1 MSCRRIKPILALL
14 FACLFALLVQA
25 QPAALAQT
33 AGCQPAVVV
42 TSRADNGLG
51 TLREALSLVCDG
63 GTITFGFIQP
73 ATIRLTSSHLVADR
87 AVTIDA
93 AGAPGVTISGS
104 NAVRVLRVNAG
115 AIVTLNNLAL
125 RSGLATMGG
134 GILNAGTLTLNH
146 VTVSH
151 SAARGAVETS
161 RGGGIFNWQGSLT
174 LNDSTVSHNIAA
186 KINIYPDE
194 YGGLGGGIYNDAGTV
209 TLHQSLVASNIAEL
223 GSGGGVYND
232 GGQIQTSQTTFDD
245 NLAGYSGGGLFNSGT
260 ASVDSST
267 FSANIAV
274 AQGGGVS
281 QAGGLLELRNST
293 LSGNFGDTANSNDLG
308 AGVYA
313 YAGAV
318 TLNNSTVTKNTG
330 VSAGAGIY
338 NETATVT
345 LSNSIIA
352 GNTSN
357 KDCAGPLI
365 TAGHNLTSS
374 AACPF
379 DEESDI
385 LVSSGVVFTQVLS
398 NTLNDHGGSTQTH
411 ALLPYSPAI
420 NAGDSGSCETNDQRG
435 VLRPQ
440 SFTCDMGAYE
450 VESSADLT
458 LGYAPLAP
466 YAPAGI
472 PLTYTL
478 MITNAGPMPAAN
490 LILTDT
496 LSADVLFISASALLG
511 DCGQAGVIVTCTLPL
526 LPASTTTSV
535 EIVVMPPDGPRQID
549 NTAVVMA
556 DTADAYLP
564 DNHASSN
571 SQVCYCTDLALTQ
584 TVTPTAP
591 LHGETITFT
600 VTVVNTTTNEIATR
614 IFLTDTFP
622 ISAVL
627 ITFTTTLGECEFLGN
642 RVACNL
648 DALLPGQSADVSIAV
663 FANETTELEN
673 VVEVASYEFDYTPE
687 DNVSAAAVTVI
698 PVADLGVT
706 KQINPGLV
714 IVNEPYTYTLVLA
727 NNGPDV
733 GRPVRMVAVLPD
745 SFSYVPPFTKQAR
758 LHFHLDDPPGSV
770 QFQDYSAYDS
780 HLTCSGSRCPQA
792 GIGGRFGAA
801 LQFDGSN
808 DYVLGPTGE
817 GLNPGEAFT
826 FAAWIYSPNTN
837 SDRRVGGKAG
847 APAPAGGDNTGYLL
861 GHKSGKLFA
870 EVWDTAGTYYVI
882 QQGNIP
888 NNTWTHIAMTWQT
901 NGDFVAYLNGT
912 EVGRIPTGPFM
923 VGSNSIP
930 FQLGR
935 APWGSLY
942 WSGKLDEALFFR
954 RALSAN
960 EINDLA
966 LGLYAAEC
974 NLGNDNRVSCEL
986 AALSPNE
993 SVLTAITAVPGQEG
1007 WFNYRADVAAPTA
1020 DDDLLNNTTYL
1031 RTRVV
1036 TSTLITLTMQVR
1048 YAMQDGSSG
1057 RNWVWLLTDST
1068 FVDND
1073 AGIGTWE
1080 SLVQP
1085 KRLQLLY
1092 EPGYSCGALMT
1103 GELFPDEPYPHVQG
1117 VRQCQDGTG
1126 LTGVWRGD
1134 FLPPD
1139 NGYALPNGEST
1150 AIFQNR

>member
-1 MSCRRIKPILALL
+1 MSRQRIMPVLSLL
-14 FACLFALLVQA
+14 FACLLGLSAQS
-25 QPAALAQT
+25 QPAALAQVD
-33 AGCQPAVVV
+33 GCLPVVVV
-42 TSRADNGLG
+42 TSRANNGPG
-51 TLREALSLVCDG
+51 TLREALSLVCEG
-63 GTITFGFIQP
+63 GTITFGFVQP
-73 ATIRLTSSHLVADR
+73 TTIRLTSSHLVADR
-87 AVTIDA
+87 SLTIDA
-93 AGAPGVTISGS
+93 AGAPGVTVSGS

-115 AIVTLNNLAL
+115 AVVTLNNLTL
-125 RSGLATMGG
+125 RSGLAVMGG

-151 SAARGAVETS
+151 SAARGATETS

-174 LNDSTVSHNIAA
+174 LNDSAVTSNIAA
-186 KINIYPDE
+186 KITIFPDE
-194 YGGLGGGIYNDAGTV
+194 FGGLGGGIYNLAGTV
-209 TLHQSLVASNIAEL
+209 TLHQSRVGSNIAEL

-232 GGQIQTSQTTFDD
+232 GGQVQVSQTTFDD
-245 NLAGYSGGGLFNSGT
+245 NLAGYAGGGLFNSG
-260 ASVDSST
+260 AAIVNSST
-267 FSANIAV
+267 FSANAALI
-274 AQGGGVS
+274 QGGGVS
-281 QAGGLLELRNST
+281 QASGLLELRNST
-293 LSGNFGDTANSNDLG
+293 LSGNLGDTANSGDLG

-313 YAGAV
+313 YAGTV
-318 TLNNSTVTKNTG
+318 TLNNSTVTRNTG
-330 VSAGAGIY
+330 VSEGAGIY
-338 NETATVT
+338 NETAAIT

-357 KDCAGPLI
+357 QDCAGALI

-385 LVSSGVVFTQVLS
+385 LVSSNVVFTQVLS
-398 NTLNDHGGSTQTH
+398 NMLNDNGGSTQTH

-420 NAGDSGSCETNDQRG
+420 NAGGSGSCEAGDQRS
-435 VLRPQ
+435 VPRPQ
-440 SFTCDMGAYE
+440 SFTCDIGAYE
-450 VESSADLT
+450 VESGADLV
-458 LGYAPLAP
+458 LGYAPLAA

-478 MITNAGPMPAAN
+478 IITNAGPLNAHH
-490 LILTDT
+490 LVLTDT
-496 LSADVLFISASALLG
+496 LSADVTFVSANADLG
-511 DCGQAGVIVTCTLPL
+511 DCGQAGIIVTCTLPL
-526 LPASTTTSV
+526 LPADTTTSV

-549 NTAVVMA
+549 NAALVMA

-564 DNHASSN
+564 DNHAGSS

-591 LHGETITFT
+591 LHGEIITFT
-600 VTVVNTTTNEIATR
+600 VTVVNTTTNEIASR

-622 ISAVL
+622 ASAVL
-627 ITFTTTLGECEFLGN
+627 VTFTTSLGACEFLGN
-642 RVACNL
+642 RVACSL
-648 DALLPGQSADVSIAV
+648 GTLLPAESAEVSVAV
-663 FANETTELEN
+663 FANETTGLEN
-673 VVEVASYEFDYTPE
+673 LVEVTSYEFEYTPE
-687 DNVSAAAVTVI
+687 NNVSMAAVTVV

-714 IVNEPYTYTLVLA
+714 IVNKPYTYTLVLA

-745 SFSYVPPFTKQAR
+745 SFDYVPPFTKEAR
-758 LHFHLDDPPGSV
+758 LHFHLDDPPGST
-770 QFQDYSAYDS
+770 QFQDYSAYS
-780 HLTCSGSRCPQA
+780 SNLTCSGSNCPQA
-792 GIGGRFGAA
+792 GVGGRFGAA
-801 LQFDGSN
+801 LQFDGSS
-808 DYVLGPTGE
+808 DYLLGPTGE

-847 APAPAGGDNTGYLL
+847 AGGDNTGYLL

-870 EVWDTAGTYYVI
+870 EVWDTAGAYYVI

-888 NNTWTHIAMTWQT
+888 NNTWTHVAMTWQT

-974 NLGNDNRVSCEL
+974 DLGNDNRVSCEL

-993 SVLTAITAVPGQEG
+993 SILTAVTAVPSQEG

-1020 DDDLLNNTTYL
+1020 DDELLNNTTYL

-1036 TSTLITLTMQVR
+1036 ASTLITLTMQVR

-1057 RNWVWLLTDST
+1057 RNWVWLLTDGT

-1103 GELFPDEPYPHVQG
+1103 GELFADEPYPHVQG

-1134 FLPPD
+1134 FVPAD
-1139 NGYALPNGEST
+1139 DGDAVSNGGST